1 MSQEFSKHEI
11 QELRKP
17 DEFVGFF
24 QTQMNNLENRKK
36 QIFWGLILT
45 LVAIG
50 IGFFY
55 QSTRQGAN
63 EIAATA
69 FEKVMEKLPSNL
81 SQSTGDWDVFL
92 TEVNS
97 FIEKYPNTSLTP
109 SAYLYKGKALFSLK
123 KYPESLSAYQTAS
136 GKMKAP
142 FSYLAME
149 GEAIT
154 HMQLEKWNEALAIWK
169 TLSDKQDNPLRDFH
183 LYNLALVQDQLGQ
196 KAESLITRE
205 TIAKDFPSSAYA
217 NTAELK
223 KSPLTVQN

>member
-24 QTQMNNLENRKK
+24 QPQMNNLENRKK
-36 QIFWGLILT
+36 QIFWVLILA
-45 LVAIG
+45 LIALG

-55 QSTRQGAN
+55 QSTKQGAN
-63 EIAATA
+63 QIAATA

-97 FIEKYPNTSLTP
+97 FIEKYPNTSLTA

-123 KYPESLSAYQTAS
+123 KYPESLSAYKTAS

-149 GEAIT
+149 GEGIT
-154 HMQLEKWNEALAIWK
+154 QMQLEKWNEASIIWK
-169 TLSDKQDNPLRDFH
+169 NLVDKKDNPLRDFH

-196 KAESLITRE
+196 NAESLITRE
-205 TIAKDFPSSAYA
+205 TIAKDFPSSTYA

-223 KSPLTVQN
+223 KSPLAVQN